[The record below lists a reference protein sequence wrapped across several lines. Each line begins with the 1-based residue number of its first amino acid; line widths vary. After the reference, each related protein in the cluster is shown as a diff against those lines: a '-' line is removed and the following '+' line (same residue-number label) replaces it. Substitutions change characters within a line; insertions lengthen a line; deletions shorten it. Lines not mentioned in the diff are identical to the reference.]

1 MPRLIAGATRIASA
15 GNKPKLI
22 DEFVGVVNSGD
33 ASISIAHMR
42 SPEGWIEPAQT
53 PDFDEYTIVL
63 RGLLRVIDRDGV
75 IDVRAGQAV
84 VVGRGER
91 VQYATPEPEG
101 AEYLAVCVPA
111 FTLETARRDQ
121 EL

>member
-1 MPRLIAGATRIASA
+1 MPRLIAGATRIAPA

-63 RGLLRVIDRDGV
+63 RGLLRVIDQDGV

-84 VVGRGER
+84 VVNRGER

-111 FTLETARRDQ
+111 FTLETVRRDQ